1 MDEIKKEEVVVE
13 VDQRDALA
21 KTLGAVARAEVDGK
35 RMYFKI
41 PTRNIIGITFAQ
53 RKVNEIQAMETLA
66 RGSAIREVSDMEI
79 LDKDTLFLSIIADV
93 AELLELIELKKST
106 YLVL

>member
-1 MDEIKKEEVVVE
+1 M
-13 VDQRDALA
+13 
-21 KTLGAVARAEVDGK
+21 AEVAGK

-53 RKVNEIQAMETLA
+53 KKVNEIQAMETLA

-79 LDKDTLFLSIIADV
+79 LENDSLFLSIMGDV

-106 YLVL
+106 FRVL